1 MLKRNGYVKH
11 GKKCGASWCNSF
23 DFSEDQG
30 GGCEELV
37 GSWAQQLCM
46 TTASPSSQ
54 VGTEQTQV
62 TS

>member
-1 MLKRNGYVKH
+1 MKH
-11 GKKCGASWCNSF
+11 GKKRGASWCNSF